1 MNIEPN
7 SEYEVEVIRI
17 VKSGVIVKLEDSSTE
32 LIHISNLSNRFV
44 SKIEDVVSV
53 GDKLKA
59 YGKADRDKCF
69 LTLVSP
75 NSKFEKKVK
84 TLDEMISEMEKIH
97 QDKMR
102 DINKRNRVRS
112 IKRGR

>member
-1 MNIEPN
+1 MKLEPN
-7 SEYEVEVIRI
+7 CEYQVEVIRI

-44 SKIEDVVSV
+44 TKIEEVVSV

-59 YGKADRDKCF
+59 YSKTDRDKCF

-84 TLDEMISEMEKIH
+84 TLDEMISEMERIH
-97 QDKMR
+97 QDKMK

>member
-1 MNIEPN
+1 MNIAPN
-7 SEYEVEVIRI
+7 NEYQVEVIRI
-17 VKSGVIVKLEDSSTE
+17 VKSGAVVKLEDESTE
-32 LIHISNLSNRFV
+32 LIHISNLSTRFV
-44 SKIEDVVSV
+44 SKIEDVVSI

-75 NSKFEKKVK
+75 KPKFEKKVK

-97 QDKMR
+97 QDKMK